1 MDLLLKRRKM
11 AKVKR
16 LNRMPNV
23 ASMESVMR
31 LHMYLILFLMGSAIT
46 ACGLAGGPNAG
57 PDEFAVVTRAP
68 LSLPP
73 DYDLRPPRPGAARP
87 NENSPRNDAQKELLR
102 NLGNRGGRSSAK
114 KAIPGRFTSGEAAL
128 LKRAEALNVDPKI
141 RELVARDSGV
151 IIESDTL
158 VDTLVF
164 WKNKKPSQTL
174 VDPKLEAERLRGNA
188 ALGKPATTGTTP
200 IIKN

>member
-1 MDLLLKRRKM
+1 MTARIR
-11 AKVKR
+11 
-16 LNRMPNV
+16 NSIRMLIV
-23 ASMESVMR
+23 ASMESAVR
-31 LHMYLILFLMGSAIT
+31 LRKYFILVFAGSALA
-46 ACGLAGGPNAG
+46 ACGLAGGPNPG

-73 DYDLRPPRPGAARP
+73 DFGLRPPRPGAARP
-87 NENSPRNDAQKELLR
+87 NEVSPRDDAQKGLLR
-102 NLGNRGGRSSAK
+102 NLGNRSGRSSAK
-114 KAIPGRFTSGEAAL
+114 EEIPENLTSGEAAL

-141 RELVARDSGV
+141 REIVERESGRV
-151 IIESDTL
+151 VESDSL

-164 WKNKKPSQTL
+164 WKDKAPAQTL

-200 IIKN
+200 IIKK

>member
-1 MDLLLKRRKM
+1 MDLLLKRRKTS
-11 AKVKR
+11 KVKSS
-16 LNRMPNV
+16 NRMPFV
-23 ASMESVMR
+23 ASMESVVR
-31 LHMYLILFLMGSAIT
+31 LRKYLFLFLMGSAIT
-46 ACGLAGGPNAG
+46 ACNLAAGLNAG

-73 DYDLRPPRPGAARP
+73 DFDLRPPRPGAARP
-87 NENSPRNDAQKELLR
+87 NESSPRDDAQTELLR
-102 NLGNRGGRSSAK
+102 NLGNRGGRSSTK
-114 KAIPGRFTSGEAAL
+114 KSIPDNFTSGEAAL

-141 RELVARDSGV
+141 RELVARDSGL

-164 WKNKKPSQTL
+164 WKSKKPAQTL
-174 VDPKLEAERLRGNA
+174 VDPKREAERLRGNA

-200 IIKN
+200 IIKK

>member
-1 MDLLLKRRKM
+1 MTVRI
-11 AKVKR
+11 APS
-16 LNRMPNV
+16 NRMLIV
-23 ASMESVMR
+23 ASLESAVR
-31 LHMYLILFLMGSAIT
+31 LRKYLILVLASSALT
-46 ACGLAGGPNAG
+46 ACGLAGGPSPG

-73 DYDLRPPRPGAARP
+73 DYGLRPPRPGAARP
-87 NENSPRNDAQKELLR
+87 NEASPRDDAQEGLLR

-114 KAIPGRFTSGEAAL
+114 QKVPGHFTNGEAAL

-141 RELVARDSGV
+141 REIVERESGRV
-151 IIESDTL
+151 VESDSL

-164 WKNKKPSQTL
+164 WKDKTPAQTL
-174 VDPKLEAERLRGNA
+174 VNPKLEAERLRGNA

-200 IIKN
+200 IIKK

>member
-1 MDLLLKRRKM
+1 
-11 AKVKR
+11 
-16 LNRMPNV
+16 MPYV
-23 ASMESVMR
+23 ASMESVVR
-31 LHMYLILFLMGSAIT
+31 LRKYLILFLMGSVIA
-46 ACGLAGGPNAG
+46 ACNLAGGSNAG

-73 DYDLRPPRPGAARP
+73 DFDLRPPRPGAARP
-87 NENSPRNDAQKELLR
+87 NESSPRDDAQTELLR
-102 NLGNRGGRSSAK
+102 NLGNRGGRSSTK
-114 KAIPGRFTSGEAAL
+114 KSIPGNFTTGEAAL

-141 RELVARDSGV
+141 RELVARDSGL

-164 WKNKKPSQTL
+164 WKSKKPAQTL
-174 VDPKLEAERLRGNA
+174 VDPRREAERLRGNA

-200 IIKN
+200 IIKK